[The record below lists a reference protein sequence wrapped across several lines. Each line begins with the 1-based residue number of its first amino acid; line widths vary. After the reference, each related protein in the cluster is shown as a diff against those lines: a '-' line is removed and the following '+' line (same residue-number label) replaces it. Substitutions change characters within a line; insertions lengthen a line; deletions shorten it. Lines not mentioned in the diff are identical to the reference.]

1 MANQLPKVALFG
13 ANGQLGQIILKN
25 LYGRNIPKISCLI
38 RHKATRLKNSNLVNE
53 VVVGDCSNVNDC
65 KEVCKDADI
74 VVSTITPPPTS
85 RNFVTELVS
94 GTKNIIEAAK
104 SSDVKQIIIVGF
116 DCLNVFQSAGRYLK
130 MILDGLAPFSQRVS
144 L

>member
-25 LYGRNIPKISCLI
+25 LYGNVPKISCLI
-38 RHKATRLKNSNLVNE
+38 RHKATRLKNSELVNE
-53 VVVGDCSNVNDC
+53 VVVGDCTNVNDC

-85 RNFVTELVS
+85 RNFIEELVK
-94 GTKNIIEAAK
+94 GTENIIEAAK
-104 SSDVKQIIIVGF
+104 SSDIKQVIIVGG
-116 DCLNVFQSAGRYLK
+116 AGAMNRSKTYIY
-130 MILDGLAPFSQRVS
+130 ILSRTAF
-144 L
+144 